1 MTECETCGYS
11 PGEGGGFEMYDNQA
25 DNLVIA
31 VKYIREPKPPQSV
44 QTHYYAYE
52 PGLSGQRKNTS

>member
-1 MTECETCGYS
+1 
-11 PGEGGGFEMYDNQA
+11 MYDNQA

-31 VKYIREPKPPQSV
+31 VKSIQEPKPSQSV

>member
-1 MTECETCGYS
+1 
-11 PGEGGGFEMYDNQA
+11 MYDNQA

-31 VKYIREPKPPQSV
+31 VKSIQEPKPSQSV

-52 PGLSGQRKNTS
+52 PGLLGQRKNTT